1 MPRHDLGPSFAA
13 SPPENYERYFV
24 PAIGEPVATE
34 LLRAAA
40 LRPGERVLDVG
51 CGTGIVAR
59 LAADAVGSEGSVAGL
74 DVEPGMLAVARSA
87 AVGAGI
93 EWIEWI
99 EASAESIP
107 LPDESIDIVLCQM
120 SLQFVPDR
128 ARAVEEMRRVLV
140 PGGRFVLNVP
150 GPTSPFFESLS
161 EALARHV
168 DPRAAAFVER
178 VFSLHD
184 VDQLTALLEGAG
196 FRDVRVEAGKIAL
209 SLPRPKDFLWQYA
222 AATPMAGI
230 LMEAGERARR
240 ELEREV
246 VVAWRDYEVDEGMEI
261 DQRIVASTAVR

>member
-1 MPRHDLGPSFAA
+1 MRRHDLGPSFAA
-13 SPPENYERYFV
+13 SPPENYELYFV

-59 LAADAVGSEGSVAGL
+59 LAADAVGSGGAVAGL

-87 AVGAGI
+87 AGGAG
-93 EWIEWI
+93 IEWI

-107 LPDESIDIVLCQM
+107 LPDESFDVVLCQM
-120 SLQFVPDR
+120 SLQFVPDP
-128 ARAVEEMRRVLV
+128 ARALEEMRRVLV

-150 GPTSPFFESLS
+150 GPMSSFFEPLS
-161 EALARHV
+161 EALGRHV
-168 DPRAAAFVER
+168 DPKAAAFVER

-184 VDQLTALLEGAG
+184 VDHLTALLEGAG
-196 FRDVRVEAGKIAL
+196 FRDVRVEAGEIEL
-209 SLPRPKDFLWQYA
+209 SLPPPKDFLWQYA
-222 AATPMAGI
+222 AATPLAGI
-230 LMEAGERARR
+230 LMETEEAARK

-246 VVAWRDYEVDEGMEI
+246 VTAWRDYEVEDGMEVG
-261 DQRIVASTAVR
+261 QRIVVATGRAVT